1 MPEGDLTT
9 GTPDTPGA
17 ASAASANESQEL
29 RLQEIGR
36 RIRTVPDFPKPG
48 ISYKDVT
55 PLVEDGEALHAA
67 VDALA
72 AVTGALGDFDR
83 ILSAEAR
90 GFVFGTA
97 LAYRVRKGL
106 VLARKRGK
114 LPRQTISASYEL
126 EYGTDILEAH
136 ADAIAPGTRVLVVDD
151 LLATGGTARAMCDL
165 VENAG
170 ATVAGVAFLIELGYL
185 GGRARLADYEV
196 VSLITYDDPTQ

>member
-1 MPEGDLTT
+1 MPEMD
-9 GTPDTPGA
+9 
-17 ASAASANESQEL
+17 
-29 RLQEIGR
+29 LQEIEN
-36 RIRTVPDFPKPG
+36 RIRAVPDFPKPG

-72 AVTGALGDFDR
+72 VATGSLGEYDR

-97 LAYRVRKGL
+97 LAYRARKGL

-114 LPRQTISASYEL
+114 LPRRTTSASYEL
-126 EYGTDILEAH
+126 EYGTDVLEAH

-151 LLATGGTARAMCDL
+151 LLATGGTARAMCQL

-170 ATVAGVAFLIELGYL
+170 ATIVGVAFLIELSYL
-185 GGRARLADYEV
+185 GGRERLAPYDV
-196 VSLITYDDPTQ
+196 VSLITYDSPDA